1 MQILRTNRFEN
12 KTIIRAGFDVGR
24 DEYLVMVE
32 LDTNSHRVGS
42 GSLYVFDGTDAS
54 NEPKAFNYNTDLN
67 ILLDSLLHAL
77 PESLKEHADQIKQYV
92 KREFVKPSF
101 LPNP

>member
-1 MQILRTNRFEN
+1 MQVLRTNRFEN
-12 KTIIRAGFDVGR
+12 KIIVRAGFDVGH

-32 LDTNSHRVGS
+32 LYTNSHHVS
-42 GSLYVFDGTDAS
+42 GSLYVLDGTDAS
-54 NEPKAFNYNTDLN
+54 KEPKAFNYNTDLN
-67 ILLDSLLHAL
+67 ILLDSLLRAL
-77 PESLKEHADQIKQYV
+77 PESLKEHTDQIKQYV

>member
-1 MQILRTNRFEN
+1 MQVLRTNRLEN
-12 KTIIRAGFDVGR
+12 KTIVRAGFDVGH

-42 GSLYVFDGTDAS
+42 GSLYVLDGTDAS
-54 NEPKAFNYNTDLN
+54 KEPKAFNYNTDLN
-67 ILLDSLLHAL
+67 ILLDSLLRAL
-77 PESLKEHADQIKQYV
+77 PESLKEHTDQIKQYV

>member
-1 MQILRTNRFEN
+1 MQVLRTNRFEN
-12 KTIIRAGFDVGR
+12 KTIVRAGFDVGH

-32 LDTNSHRVGS
+32 LDTNSRLVGS
-42 GSLYVFDGTDAS
+42 GSLYVLDGTDAS
-54 NEPKAFNYNTDLN
+54 KEPKAFNYNTDLN
-67 ILLDSLLHAL
+67 ILLDSLLRAL
-77 PESLKEHADQIKQYV
+77 PESLKEHTDQIKQYV